1 MNSTDASS
9 GNSLLLVVFIHGF
22 KGTDTTFAGFPERLQ
37 HILSETISNVRVESV
52 VFPAYETRGELAAA
66 VIRFADWLTNLTVQ
80 REVANGLGG
89 GASKAKVV
97 LCGHSMG
104 GLLAADALIEFVQTR
119 PDTTAPLWPNIVA
132 CLAFDTPYLGLHPYV
147 FKNGTTQAATY
158 LRNARGVFSS
168 FQSFPSKRG
177 PTASVSQ
184 SVVEAPVGPVASTQA
199 SPSTPTPT
207 SIWQKWA
214 PAAYAVGGAIAAGA
228 AAGAAYYK
236 RDEIEVGYKW
246 ASDHMKYV
254 GTLWDENALRRRLE
268 RLLEIEEQMG
278 VTFRTF
284 YTFLPPSPP
293 SYSTSRTFIVL
304 PKASTRFAEHFLQA
318 SNTLA
323 FDEIQAHTGMFDSK
337 TNDGYYEL
345 GLATAQLVRDAVA
358 ASRIAGDDTRRATA
372 ILAEVSNNTSSHE
385 PVDTNTST
393 EEAGEQL
400 ARS

>member
-278 VTFRTF
+278 VTFRTWVF
-284 YTFLPPSPP
+284 RNL
-293 SYSTSRTFIVL
+293 L
-304 PKASTRFAEHFLQA
+304 
-318 SNTLA
+318 
-323 FDEIQAHTGMFDSK
+323 
-337 TNDGYYEL
+337 
-345 GLATAQLVRDAVA
+345 
-358 ASRIAGDDTRRATA
+358 
-372 ILAEVSNNTSSHE
+372 
-385 PVDTNTST
+385 
-393 EEAGEQL
+393 L
-400 ARS
+400 ARMLCLQVTSVTPVSTPSFHPVRPHIRLPAHSSCSRRRPRVSPSISCKLRTR

>member
-1 MNSTDASS
+1 
-9 GNSLLLVVFIHGF
+9 
-22 KGTDTTFAGFPERLQ
+22 
-37 HILSETISNVRVESV
+37 
-52 VFPAYETRGELAAA
+52 
-66 VIRFADWLTNLTVQ
+66 
-80 REVANGLGG
+80 
-89 GASKAKVV
+89 
-97 LCGHSMG
+97 MG

-132 CLAFDTPYLGLHPYV
+132 CLAFDTPVCLSLVCVLLHVIHLCALQYLGLHPYV

-278 VTFRTF
+278 VTFRTWVF
-284 YTFLPPSPP
+284 RNL
-293 SYSTSRTFIVL
+293 L
-304 PKASTRFAEHFLQA
+304 
-318 SNTLA
+318 
-323 FDEIQAHTGMFDSK
+323 
-337 TNDGYYEL
+337 
-345 GLATAQLVRDAVA
+345 
-358 ASRIAGDDTRRATA
+358 
-372 ILAEVSNNTSSHE
+372 
-385 PVDTNTST
+385 
-393 EEAGEQL
+393 L
-400 ARS
+400 ARMLCLQVTSVTPVSTPSFHPVRPHIRLPAHSSCSRRRPRVSPSISCKLRTR